1 MGDWD
6 IYCAI
11 CGAPFSSRVDIDPE
25 GTEGNRYRY
34 EILKNSSLKWLDEV
48 RALGIN
54 ADSPA
59 TDKSYLTGLG
69 CYSDMGCIDVVIG
82 NDPNLVMERPDLE
95 PQEEISL
102 VAYQDYNDEEA
113 PHVFPFHSICYE
125 EILLRCLW
133 KVSRQLQ
140 REVLFNAFDALHD
153 AGYVRLNVDYG
164 APNPPEEQYW
174 KANKGEERPSAKVCE
189 VLMVNPVKIP
199 ELDAQLSKIAKF
211 RGKSNESMAK
221 AWPPRQDIFSR
232 LPIELRHEIFIA
244 LPAGSILAVKAASA
258 VMHAVPL
265 TARLWRRKLE
275 CEVPWLWE
283 LADYN
288 VFQSQEA
295 ESRASELLLNIDQ
308 KSRYT
313 SENDDYIFGLAN
325 RRRIWGVCQQIQSK
339 YLELLEGTS
348 VMDG

>member
-1 MGDWD
+1 MGEWD

-11 CGAPFSSRVDIDPE
+11 CGAPFSSRVDIDTE

-48 RALGIN
+48 RALGLN

-69 CYSDMGCIDVVIG
+69 YYSGMGCIDAAIG
-82 NDPNLVMERPDLE
+82 NVSGVDLPRPALKHTHR
-95 PQEEISL
+95 
-102 VAYQDYNDEEA
+102 YQDYNDEEA

-140 REVLFNAFDALHD
+140 REVLFNAFEALHD
-153 AGYVRLNVDYG
+153 EGYVRLNVDYG

-174 KANKGEERPSAKVCE
+174 EANKGEE

-199 ELDAQLSKIAKF
+199 ELDAQLSQIAKF
-211 RGKSNESMAK
+211 RGKGNESMAK
-221 AWPPRQDIFSR
+221 AGPPRQDIFSR
-232 LPIELRHEIFIA
+232 LPIELRHEIFRA
-244 LPAGSILAVKAASA
+244 LPAGSILSVKAASA
-258 VMHAVPL
+258 VMHATLL

-295 ESRASELLLNIDQ
+295 ESRASELLLNIDY

-313 SENDDYIFGLAN
+313 SENDDYVFGLAN
-325 RRRIWGVCQQIQSK
+325 RRRIWGVCEQIRSK
-339 YLELLEGTS
+339 YLELLEGAS
-348 VMDG
+348 VVDG